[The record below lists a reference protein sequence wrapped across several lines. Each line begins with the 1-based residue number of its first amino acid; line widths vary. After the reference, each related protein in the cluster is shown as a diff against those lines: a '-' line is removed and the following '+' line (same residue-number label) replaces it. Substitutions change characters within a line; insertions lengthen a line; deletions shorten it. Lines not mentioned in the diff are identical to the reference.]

1 MSLFAAFVFQNM
13 FNCWK
18 LWRPPVQNVQ
28 NRSIKVRGCILIF
41 LTICWFPICKWNIFY
56 LQVKTQLVTR
66 KDDKKSRKTIT
77 GNLGNF
83 ARQRVGL
90 KNSDKSLWLDKNLFQ
105 VTKSAE
111 FCIVPPTRPVGKKT
125 LFYGRL
131 TNRKKSGRPLFR
143 ILAQGHYI
151 RVSVL
156 LRA

>member
-77 GNLGNF
+77 GNLGNLRGKELVSKIPTSHYDLTKTYF
-83 ARQRVGL
+83 RWQKVQNFVLPHPPARWV
-90 KNSDKSLWLDKNLFQ
+90 
-105 VTKSAE
+105 
-111 FCIVPPTRPVGKKT
+111 KK
-125 LFYGRL
+125 
-131 TNRKKSGRPLFR
+131 
-143 ILAQGHYI
+143 HYSM
-151 RVSVL
+151 VV
-156 LRA
+156 